1 MMTAPLRSDGM
12 TLDQLLKGYASVDLP
27 QLPIAGLCSDSQ
39 SACQGDLFIAM
50 RGFTRHALEFIADAV
65 NSGIVAVCY
74 DADDE
79 YCLQR
84 IALLSKQ
91 YDIYWVP
98 VGNLQKV
105 CGEIASRF
113 YGHPS
118 RDMQLVGVTGTD
130 GKTSVTHLLV
140 QSLNSLGQTVGSIG
154 TLGYGVAN
162 QLKMTRFTTPDPVSL
177 QRILFELKQ
186 KACETVVMEVS
197 SHALQQYRVAG
208 CEFDMAVLTNLGS
221 DHLDYHGEHENYAAA
236 KARLFHWRGLKKA
249 VLNLDDEFGQRLS
262 REVKWASIRG
272 YSRGQ
277 SSDEIASSVAA
288 ARLLASST
296 TDKGLRLQARYGE
309 RDFDIQTLLIGDF
322 NVDNLLACLS
332 VLNEMSIPAD
342 DIESAMQG
350 LLPIPGRMEFFPRNQ
365 ETPGVVIDFAHTE
378 QALRACLEAV
388 KDGVRGR
395 LFCVFGCGG
404 DRDQGKRARM
414 AAVAESLCN
423 VVVLTDDNPR
433 SEAPESIMKD
443 ILSGFDKPE
452 QVRVIHDRET
462 AIETALNQS
471 SIDDLVVIAGKGH
484 EQFQLIG
491 DQRIPFSD
499 RHVVRRIRGEIE

>member
-1 MMTAPLRSDGM
+1 MMAAPRSSESM
-12 TLDQLLKGYASVDLP
+12 TLDQLLQGYALVNLP
-27 QLPIAGLCSDSQ
+27 ELPVAGLCSDSQ

-65 NSGIVAVCY
+65 DSGIVAVCY
-74 DADDE
+74 DAEDE

-91 YDIYWVP
+91 YDLQWVA
-98 VGNLQKV
+98 VANLQKV

-140 QSLNSLGQTVGSIG
+140 QSLTSLGQVAGSVG

-186 KACETVVMEVS
+186 KSCETVVMEVS
-197 SHALQQYRVAG
+197 SHALQQYRAAG
-208 CEFDMAVLTNLGS
+208 CQFDIAVLTNLGS

-236 KARLFHWRGLKKA
+236 KARLFHWSGLKKA
-249 VLNLDDEFGQRLS
+249 VLNLDDEFGQRLKK
-262 REVKWASIRG
+262 EVKWASIRG
-272 YSRGQ
+272 YSRSYSFTENG
-277 SSDEIASSVAA
+277 SAFT
-288 ARLLASST
+288 ARLLAGST
-296 TDKGLRLQARYGE
+296 TDKGLRVQAGYGNHE
-309 RDFDIQTLLIGDF
+309 FDIQTLLIGDF
-322 NVDNLLACLS
+322 NIDNLLACLT
-332 VLNEMSIPAD
+332 VLNEMNFPAD

-350 LLPIPGRMEFFPRNQ
+350 LLPIPGRMEFFPGEKNG
-365 ETPGVVIDFAHTE
+365 PGVVIDFAHTE
-378 QALRACLEAV
+378 QALEACLEAV
-388 KDGVRGR
+388 KDSVTGR

-414 AAVAESLCN
+414 AAVAEARCD
-423 VVVLTDDNPR
+423 VVFLTDDNPR

-443 ILSGFDKPE
+443 ILSGFEKPE
-452 QVRVIHDRET
+452 RVRVIHDRET
-462 AIETALNQS
+462 AIETALNQA

-491 DQRIPFSD
+491 NQRIPFSD
-499 RHVVRRIRGEIE
+499 RHVVRRIRGKVE